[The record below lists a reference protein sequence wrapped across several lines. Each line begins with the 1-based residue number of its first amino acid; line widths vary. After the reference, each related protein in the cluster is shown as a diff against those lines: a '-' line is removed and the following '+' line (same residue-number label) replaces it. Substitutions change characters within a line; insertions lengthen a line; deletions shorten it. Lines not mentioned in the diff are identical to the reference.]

1 MNVLVILGHQHPG
14 SFCHAIAE
22 TAMEELRAAGHDV
35 VFHDLYA
42 ERFDPILPHDEI
54 PRDSSLDPVVAQH
67 CREVAAADGY
77 LIVHPNWWAM
87 PPAILK
93 GWIDRVWR
101 QGVIYRFGPGG
112 VESLVAGRKA
122 VVFTTSNTPRDDELR
137 LFGDPLEN
145 LWKACIFNFV
155 GIHDFVRRNFESII
169 MSTLEQRKAW
179 LEEVRRIVR
188 ERFPA

>member
-179 LEEVRRIVR
+179 LEAVRRIVR